1 MPELPEVETVK
12 NGLSPHIIGQAIQHA
27 HINRRKMRIEAP
39 IDSQILLEGYS
50 VTGIERRSKY
60 LYIYLSSHNCL
71 IIHLGMSGNLT
82 MLPLKAPH
90 RKHDHLVLDFNHL
103 SLHFNDARRFGFY
116 DIQKTAQLPLLP
128 YIKNLGIEPLTD
140 EFTVNYLSELIKN
153 SKRPIKTL
161 LMDSHLI
168 VGIGNIYAS
177 ESLFSTNIS
186 PLRLAR
192 DIDKSSVTKLHQ
204 SIVTIL
210 NEAILSGGAS
220 LKDHKQADGT
230 LGYFQH
236 NFKVYG
242 RENEPCKICET
253 PILKII
259 QSARSTFYCPHCQ
272 P

>member
-12 NGLSPHIIGQAIQHA
+12 NGLIPHIVGKAIKFA

-39 IDSQILLEGYS
+39 KNCKELLEGAII
-50 VTGIERRSKY
+50 TKIERRSKY
-60 LYIYLSSHNCL
+60 LLIHMSSHNCL

-82 MLPLKAPH
+82 LHSLKSPH
-90 RKHDHLVLDFNHL
+90 LKHDHLVLDLNDT

-116 DIQKTAQLPLLP
+116 DIQKTTDLEHLNYLR
-128 YIKNLGIEPLTD
+128 NLGIEPFSD
-140 EFTVNYLSELIKN
+140 SFTAIELMHLYKK

-161 LMDSHLI
+161 LMDSKLV

-177 ESLFSTNIS
+177 ECLFLANIS
-186 PLRLAR
+186 PILCGV
-192 DIDKSSVTKLHQ
+192 DIEEKAYTKLYACIKKTLQ
-204 SIVTIL
+204 DAI
-210 NEAILSGGAS
+210 EAGGSS

-236 NFKVYG
+236 SFKVYG
-242 RENEPCKICET
+242 KQGQKCYKCKT

-259 QSARSTFYCPHCQ
+259 QSNRSTFYCPKCQ
-272 P
+272 K